1 MWTIKQPPKIIFSQN
16 SVKEYRFPDKCLV
29 ITSKGAKSR
38 GWLDY
43 SGLTNQIIFD
53 NVEPNP
59 SIETTEK
66 IISTFKDSDFTHIIG
81 IGGGSS
87 MDVAKF
93 CAFKMNKLKI
103 MIPTT
108 FGSGSEVTR
117 ISVLKV
123 DGKKKS
129 FHDDKIF
136 ADIAIVD
143 SYFINNSSDDII
155 KNAVVDACAQ
165 ATEAYDSKLAN
176 PYTKLLCENAFNI
189 LEKAILNKTYEKLPL
204 GSLICG
210 LGFGNSSTTLGH
222 ALSYVYSNEGYSH
235 GHALAFTT
243 QVAHKFNKSKFYE
256 RFKKIVEKLNFLPIE
271 ISTPLD
277 EAAELILKDR
287 KHLDNNPCLLS
298 KIEIINLLNEINLFQ
313 RN

>member
-1 MWTIKQPPKIIFSQN
+1 MWTIKQPSKIIFGEN
-16 SVKEYRFPDKCLV
+16 SVNEFTFPEKCLV

-43 SGLTNQIIFD
+43 SGLTNQMIFD
-53 NVEPNP
+53 DVEPNP
-59 SIETTEK
+59 SIETTKK
-66 IISTFKDSDFTHIIG
+66 IILKFQNSDFTHIIG

-123 DGKKKS
+123 KGKKKS

-136 ADIAIVD
+136 SDIAIID
-143 SYFINNSSDDII
+143 SYFIKNSPYKII
-155 KNAVVDACAQ
+155 KNSAIDACAQ

-189 LEKAILNKTYEKLPL
+189 LENAILNKTYEKLPL
-204 GSLICG
+204 GALICG

-235 GHALAFTT
+235 GHALAYTT
-243 QVAHKFNKSKFYE
+243 QVAHEFNKSKFNE
-256 RFKKIVEKLNFLPIE
+256 RFKKIVKILQFLPIE
-271 ISTPLD
+271 ISTSLD
-277 EAAELILKDR
+277 EASELILKD
-287 KHLDNNPCLLS
+287 KNNLDNNPKIIS
-298 KIEIINLLNEINLFQ
+298 KNEIIELLKYINSLK
-313 RN
+313 

>member
-1 MWTIKQPPKIIFSQN
+1 MWTIKQPSKIIFGEN
-16 SVKEYRFPDKCLV
+16 SVNEFIFPEKCLV
-29 ITSKGAKSR
+29 ITSRGAKSR
-38 GWLDY
+38 GWLNY

-53 NVEPNP
+53 DVEPNP
-59 SIETTEK
+59 TIETTQK
-66 IISTFKDSDFTHIIG
+66 IILKFQNSDFTHIIG

-87 MDVAKF
+87 MDVAKY

-103 MIPTT
+103 MVPTT

-136 ADIAIVD
+136 ADIAIID
-143 SYFINNSSDDII
+143 SYFIKNSSDEII
-155 KNAVVDACAQ
+155 KNSAIDACAQ
-165 ATEAYDSKLAN
+165 TTEAYDSKLAN
-176 PYTKLLCENAFNI
+176 PYTKLLCEKAFNI
-189 LEKAILNKTYEKLPL
+189 LENAILNQTYKKLPL

-235 GHALAFTT
+235 GHALAYTT
-243 QVAHKFNKSKFYE
+243 QIAHKFNKSKFSE
-256 RFKKIVEKLNFLPIE
+256 RFEKIVKILQFLPIE
-271 ISTPLD
+271 ISTSLD
-277 EAAELILKDR
+277 EASELILKDK
-287 KHLDNNPCLLS
+287 KHLDNNPKIISKNEIIELLKNINLS
-298 KIEIINLLNEINLFQ
+298 K
-313 RN
+313 